1 VPDTAPAVL
10 VEVRGLTKQYE
21 QKRLLS
27 TRKSITAI
35 DNLDFRIEDGSI
47 TALVG
52 ASGSGKSTLARCMS
66 ALETPTAGSVLH
78 RGLEIS
84 RLNKSQ
90 LVERR
95 RKVQLVF
102 QNSELTLNPRF
113 TAVTIV
119 AEPLTIARIGTAAER
134 RATAIRWMQNVG
146 LDGETG
152 DRPALEFSGGQRQRL
167 VIARSLTL
175 NPELIIFDESFSM
188 LDFTTQARIFSL
200 LKELQSLYKLT
211 YIFISH
217 DLTLLARIC
226 SEAAVMYHG
235 KVVERAPM
243 RDLLLAP
250 VHPHTKELVRAMPT
264 ASDGGF

>member
-1 VPDTAPAVL
+1 VPEIAPAAL
-10 VEVRGLTKQYE
+10 VEVRSLTKQYE
-21 QKRLLS
+21 QRRILS
-27 TRKSITAI
+27 TRKVITAI
-35 DNLDFRIEDGSI
+35 DNLDFRIEEASI

-52 ASGSGKSTLARCMS
+52 ASGSGKSTLARCMA
-66 ALETPTAGSVLH
+66 ALEIPTAGSVLH
-78 RGLEIS
+78 HGLEIS
-84 RLNKSQ
+84 RLNKEQ
-90 LVERR
+90 LVQRR

-113 TAVTIV
+113 TAVTVV
-119 AEPLTIARIGTAAER
+119 AEPLTIARIGTAVER
-134 RATAIRWMQNVG
+134 RATAIRWMQHVG

-152 DRPALEFSGGQRQRL
+152 NRPALEFSSGQRQRL

-200 LKELQSLYKLT
+200 LKELQSSFKLT
-211 YIFISH
+211 YMFISH

-226 SEAAVMYHG
+226 SEAAVMYQG

-250 VHPHTKELVRAMPT
+250 VHSHAKELVRAIPT
-264 ASDGGF
+264 TWDGGI